1 MHTQPHTIVRLLI
14 GCILTMLP
22 LRHAQAQELEYA
34 LELGVMAGPLT
45 YFGDA
50 NYGSPFKNPNAAAAV
65 FARYNLNQ
73 RMSLKFDVAYGKIS
87 GDASKGSNKFPDQD
101 GQEWK
106 FSKPL
111 VDIACQYELNFWAY
125 GTGGSY
131 KGSRRLAP
139 YIQMGLGLTACNK
152 EVALSIPLGIGVK
165 YKFAP
170 RWNCGAD
177 LSVRFTTSDNLD
189 GITDPYRISS
199 GAFKNKDS
207 YAMLLFYV
215 AYDLCPKYRKCNN
228 E

>member
-1 MHTQPHTIVRLLI
+1 MLM

-22 LRHAQAQELEYA
+22 TSAVRAQELEYA
-34 LELGVMAGPLT
+34 LELGVKAGPMV

-50 NYGSPFKNPNAAAAV
+50 NYGSPLKNINASAGI

-87 GDASKGSNKFPDQD
+87 GDASNGKNKFPANPT
-101 GQEWK
+101 QEWK

-111 VDIACQYELNFWAY
+111 VDVACLYELGFWAY

-131 KGSRRLAP
+131 KGSHRLAP
-139 YIQMGLGLTACNK
+139 YIQMGLGVTACNK
-152 EVALSIPLGIGVK
+152 QVALNIPLGIGVK

-177 LSVRFTTSDNLD
+177 FSVRFTTGDKFD
-189 GITDPYRISS
+189 GIEDPYRISS

-207 YAMLLFYV
+207 YAMLMFYV

>member
-1 MHTQPHTIVRLLI
+1 MLM

-22 LRHAQAQELEYA
+22 TSAVQAQELEYA
-34 LELGVMAGPLT
+34 LELGVKAGPMV

-50 NYGSPFKNPNAAAAV
+50 NYGSPLKNINASAGI

-87 GDASKGSNKFPDQD
+87 GDASNGKNKFPANPT
-101 GQEWK
+101 QEWK

-111 VDIACQYELNFWAY
+111 VDVACLYELGFWAY

-131 KGSRRLAP
+131 KGSHRLAP
-139 YIQMGLGLTACNK
+139 YIQMGLGVTACNK
-152 EVALSIPLGIGVK
+152 QVALNIPLGTGVK

-177 LSVRFTTSDNLD
+177 FSVRFTTGDKLD
-189 GITDPYRISS
+189 GIEDPYRISS

-207 YAMLLFYV
+207 YAMFMFYV

>member
-1 MHTQPHTIVRLLI
+1 MLM

-22 LRHAQAQELEYA
+22 TSAVRAQELEYA
-34 LELGVMAGPLT
+34 LELGVKAGPMV

-50 NYGSPFKNPNAAAAV
+50 NYSSPFKNINASASI

-87 GDASKGSNKFPDQD
+87 GDASKGNNKFPANPT
-101 GQEWK
+101 QEWK

-111 VDIACQYELNFWAY
+111 VDVACLYELNFWAY

-131 KGSRRLAP
+131 KGSHRLAP
-139 YIQMGLGLTACNK
+139 YIQMGLGVTACNK
-152 EVALSIPLGIGVK
+152 QVALNIPLGIGVK

-177 LSVRFTTSDNLD
+177 FSVRFTTGDKFD
-189 GITDPYRISS
+189 GIEDPYRISS

-207 YAMLLFYV
+207 YAMLMFYV

-228 E
+228 EE

>member
-1 MHTQPHTIVRLLI
+1 MTRLRTIHAMLM

-22 LRHAQAQELEYA
+22 TSAVQAQELEYA
-34 LELGVMAGPLT
+34 LELGVKAGPMV

-50 NYGSPFKNPNAAAAV
+50 NYGSPLKNINASAGI

-87 GDASKGSNKFPDQD
+87 GDASNGKNKFPANPT
-101 GQEWK
+101 QEWK

-111 VDIACQYELNFWAY
+111 VDVACLYELGFWAY

-131 KGSRRLAP
+131 KGSHRLAP
-139 YIQMGLGLTACNK
+139 YIQMGLGVTACNK
-152 EVALSIPLGIGVK
+152 QVALNIPLGIGVK

-177 LSVRFTTSDNLD
+177 FSVRFTTGDKLD
-189 GITDPYRISS
+189 GIEDPYRISS

-207 YAMLLFYV
+207 YAMFMFYV

>member
-1 MHTQPHTIVRLLI
+1 MLM

-22 LRHAQAQELEYA
+22 TSAVQAQELEYA
-34 LELGVMAGPLT
+34 LELGVKAGPMV

-50 NYGSPFKNPNAAAAV
+50 SYGSPLKNINASAGI

-87 GDASKGSNKFPDQD
+87 GDASNGKNKFPANPT
-101 GQEWK
+101 QEWK

-111 VDIACQYELNFWAY
+111 VDVACLYELGFWAY

-131 KGSRRLAP
+131 KGSHRLAP
-139 YIQMGLGLTACNK
+139 YIQMGLGVTACNK
-152 EVALSIPLGIGVK
+152 QVALNIPLGIGVK

-177 LSVRFTTSDNLD
+177 FSVRFTTGDKFD
-189 GITDPYRISS
+189 GIEDPYRISS

-207 YAMLLFYV
+207 YAMFMFYV

>member
-1 MHTQPHTIVRLLI
+1 MLM

-22 LRHAQAQELEYA
+22 TSAVRAQELEYA
-34 LELGVMAGPLT
+34 LELGVKAGPMV

-50 NYGSPFKNPNAAAAV
+50 NYSSPFKNINASAGI

-87 GDASKGSNKFPDQD
+87 GDASNGKNKFPANPT
-101 GQEWK
+101 QEWK

-111 VDIACQYELNFWAY
+111 VDVACLYELNFWAY

-131 KGSRRLAP
+131 KGSHRLAP
-139 YIQMGLGLTACNK
+139 YIQMGLGVTACNK
-152 EVALSIPLGIGVK
+152 QVALNIPLGIGVK

-177 LSVRFTTSDNLD
+177 FSVRFTTGDKFD
-189 GITDPYRISS
+189 GIEDPYRISS

-207 YAMLLFYV
+207 YAMLMFYV

-228 E
+228 EE

>member
-1 MHTQPHTIVRLLI
+1 MLM

-22 LRHAQAQELEYA
+22 TSAVRAQELEYA
-34 LELGVMAGPLT
+34 LELGVKAGPMV

-50 NYGSPFKNPNAAAAV
+50 NYGSPLKNINASAGI

-87 GDASKGSNKFPDQD
+87 GDASEGDNKFPANPT
-101 GQEWK
+101 QEWK

-111 VDIACQYELNFWAY
+111 VDVACLYELGFWAY

-131 KGSRRLAP
+131 KGSHRLAP
-139 YIQMGLGLTACNK
+139 YIQMGLGVTACNK
-152 EVALSIPLGIGVK
+152 QVALNIPLGIGVK

-177 LSVRFTTSDNLD
+177 FSVRFTTSDKFD
-189 GITDPYRISS
+189 GIEDPYRISS

-207 YAMLLFYV
+207 YAMLMFYV

-228 E
+228 EE

>member
-1 MHTQPHTIVRLLI
+1 MLM

-22 LRHAQAQELEYA
+22 TSAVQAQELEYA
-34 LELGVMAGPLT
+34 LELGVKAGPMV

-50 NYGSPFKNPNAAAAV
+50 NYGSPLKNINASAGI

-87 GDASKGSNKFPDQD
+87 GDASNGKNKFPANPT
-101 GQEWK
+101 QEWK

-111 VDIACQYELNFWAY
+111 VDVACLYELGFWAY

-131 KGSRRLAP
+131 KGSHRLAP
-139 YIQMGLGLTACNK
+139 YIQMGLGVTACNK
-152 EVALSIPLGIGVK
+152 QVALNIPLGIGVK

-177 LSVRFTTSDNLD
+177 FSVRFTTGDKLD
-189 GITDPYRISS
+189 GIEDPYRISS

-207 YAMLLFYV
+207 YAMFMFYV

>member
-1 MHTQPHTIVRLLI
+1 MLM

-22 LRHAQAQELEYA
+22 TSAVQAQELEYA
-34 LELGVMAGPLT
+34 LELGVKAGPMV

-50 NYGSPFKNPNAAAAV
+50 NYGSPLKNINASAGI

-87 GDASKGSNKFPDQD
+87 GDASNGKNKFPANPT
-101 GQEWK
+101 QEWK

-111 VDIACQYELNFWAY
+111 VDVACLYELGFWAY

-131 KGSRRLAP
+131 KGSHRLAP
-139 YIQMGLGLTACNK
+139 YIQMGLGVTACNK
-152 EVALSIPLGIGVK
+152 QVALNIPLGIGVK
-165 YKFAP
+165 YKCAP

-177 LSVRFTTSDNLD
+177 FSVRFTTGDKLD
-189 GITDPYRISS
+189 GIEDPYRISS

-207 YAMLLFYV
+207 YAMFMFYV

>member
-1 MHTQPHTIVRLLI
+1 MLM

-22 LRHAQAQELEYA
+22 TSAVRAQELEYA
-34 LELGVMAGPLT
+34 LELGAKAGPMV

-50 NYGSPFKNPNAAAAV
+50 NYGSPLKNINASAGI

-87 GDASKGSNKFPDQD
+87 GDASNGKNKFPANPT
-101 GQEWK
+101 QEWK

-111 VDIACQYELNFWAY
+111 VDVACLYELGFWAY

-131 KGSRRLAP
+131 KGSHRLAP
-139 YIQMGLGLTACNK
+139 YIQMGLGVTACNK
-152 EVALSIPLGIGVK
+152 QVALNIPLGIGVK

-177 LSVRFTTSDNLD
+177 FSVRFTTGDKFD
-189 GITDPYRISS
+189 GIEDPYRISS

-207 YAMLLFYV
+207 YAMLMFYV